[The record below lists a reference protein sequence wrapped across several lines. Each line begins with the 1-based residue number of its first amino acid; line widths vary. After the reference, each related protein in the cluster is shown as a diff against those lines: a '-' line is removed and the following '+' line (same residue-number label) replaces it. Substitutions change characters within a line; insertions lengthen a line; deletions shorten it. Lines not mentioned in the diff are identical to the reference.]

1 MEKVRF
7 IVPGEPTGKGRPR
20 FRNTGRFQQAY
31 TPEKTAS
38 YENLIKLQYQAQ
50 CGNWCYGKEDALGML
65 ITAYKRIPGSTSKK
79 KLRMM
84 LDGTIYPGK
93 KPDFDNIGKI
103 CCDALNGIAFHDD
116 AQIVDGRVIK
126 LYAEQPRIEVEIWR
140 LGQNG

>member
-1 MEKVRF
+1 MRKLVLWQRRC
-7 IVPGEPTGKGRPR
+7 VGNANNSLQADPGQHE
-20 FRNTGRFQQAY
+20 Q
-31 TPEKTAS
+31 
-38 YENLIKLQYQAQ
+38 
-50 CGNWCYGKEDALGML
+50 KEAANDVGWNHL
-65 ITAYKRIPGSTSKK
+65 
-79 KLRMM
+79 
-84 LDGTIYPGK
+84 PGK